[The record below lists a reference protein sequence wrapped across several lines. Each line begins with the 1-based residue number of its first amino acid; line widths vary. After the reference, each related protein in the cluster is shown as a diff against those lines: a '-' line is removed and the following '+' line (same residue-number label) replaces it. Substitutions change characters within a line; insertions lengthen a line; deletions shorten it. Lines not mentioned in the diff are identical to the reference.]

1 MKEQQVLVIL
11 NGRAAG
17 DEALRAALEARQASG
32 TRFDVPT
39 LAQGGD
45 GRRVVAGL
53 GTELPDLIIAC
64 GGDGTLNE
72 VVNGLYDAG
81 RLEEVP
87 VALMPYGTGNDF
99 ATGCGIVA
107 DTPEVMLD
115 RALNAAES
123 RVDVGRA
130 NDRCF
135 INAVSGG
142 AGAEA
147 TAETPDW
154 LKDGLGKLAYFITGA
169 IKAGNLEGKE
179 ATFKAEGFEWSGKI
193 VGFVVANG
201 SHVGGNVC
209 VAPEARLDNGLLH
222 LTIFPER
229 PFTELTAIAAH
240 YLMPSREGKPE
251 HVVTATAAAFTLEV
265 AESLHMNLDGEPL
278 EAQAM
283 QFGILPSA
291 LRFRGAV

>member
-1 MKEQQVLVIL
+1 MNEKHVLVIL

-17 DEALRAALEARQASG
+17 DQALRAAIETRRQSG
-32 TRFDVPT
+32 IRFHVPA

-53 GTELPDLIIAC
+53 GAERPDLILAC

-72 VVNGLYDAG
+72 VVNGLHDAG
-81 RLEEVP
+81 RLEDIP

-99 ATGCGIVA
+99 ATGCGIA
-107 DTPEVMLD
+107 WDTPEIMLS
-115 RALNAAES
+115 RALDAAES

-147 TAETPDW
+147 TAETPGW

-169 IKAGNLEGKE
+169 IKAGNLEGKA

-222 LTIFPER
+222 LLIFPER

-240 YLMPSREGKPE
+240 YLLPAHEGKPE
-251 HVVTATAAAFTLEV
+251 HVVTATAAGFTLEV

-278 EAQAM
+278 EAQTM
-283 QFGILPSA
+283 QFGILPRA

>member
-1 MKEQQVLVIL
+1 MNEQQVVVIM
-11 NGRAAG
+11 NGRASE
-17 DEALRAALEARQASG
+17 DEALRAALAAREGNGLQ
-32 TRFDVPT
+32 FDVPT
-39 LAQGGD
+39 LRQGGD
-45 GRRVVAGL
+45 GRRAVAAL
-53 GTELPDLIIAC
+53 RAVRIDLIIAC

-72 VVNGLYDAG
+72 VVNGLHDAG
-81 RLEEVP
+81 RLEDIP

-99 ATGCGIVA
+99 ATGSGIEV
-107 DTPEVMLD
+107 DTPEIMLAH
-115 RALNAAES
+115 ALDAPER

-169 IKAGNLEGKE
+169 IKAGNLVGKE
-179 ATFKAEGFEWSGKI
+179 ATFKAEGFAWSGKI

-222 LTIFPER
+222 LLIFPER
-229 PFTELTAIAAH
+229 PFTDLTAIAAH
-240 YLMPSREGKPE
+240 YLMPAREGKPE
-251 HVVTATAAAFTLEV
+251 HVVTATATGFTLEV

-283 QFGILPSA
+283 QFGILPRA